1 MLPRTKTR
9 IRTSKTLWRTE
20 GKLELAS
27 ECPKPTFFLMI
38 SKQTPL
44 LIVSMASMASVHSL
58 CFFWTQHLFP
68 TQIPRRS
75 VLFILQTSVQNTV
88 HTVFSTLGRIYN
100 TSTVNSDA
108 LKLL

>member
-1 MLPRTKTR
+1 
-9 IRTSKTLWRTE
+9 
-20 GKLELAS
+20 
-27 ECPKPTFFLMI
+27 MI

-44 LIVSMASMASVHSL
+44 LIVSMASIQASVHSL
-58 CFFWTQHLFP
+58 CFLDSQHLFS
-68 TQIPRRS
+68 TQIPGRS

-100 TSTVNSDA
+100 TTTVNNDGGDFF